1 MPSVTEENSILEKFF
16 PPSYVVVDIE
26 TTGVSP
32 TKNEIIELS
41 AIRVVDNK
49 AAETFSTLIKP
60 KGRISSF
67 ITSLTGI
74 SNEMVCDK
82 KPIENILGDFCNFVG
97 SSVVLGHNVRFDVSF
112 IRENC
117 KKILGTDFSNPTI
130 DTLRISRFFLP
141 EVKNH
146 KLATLAEHYNI
157 STAGHHRG
165 LVDCEI
171 TYQLHQRLRC
181 ELDLS
186 R

>member
-1 MPSVTEENSILEKFF
+1 VPSVTEEELILEKFF

-41 AIRVVDNK
+41 AIKVVNNETT
-49 AAETFSTLIKP
+49 ETFSTLIKP

-74 SNEMVCDK
+74 SNQMVSDK
-82 KPIENILGDFCNFVG
+82 EPIENVIGNFFNFVG
-97 SSVVLGHNVRFDVSF
+97 NSIVLGHNVRFDMSF
-112 IRENC
+112 IKINC
-117 KKILGTDFSNPTI
+117 KKILGFDFTNPTI
-130 DTLRISRFFLP
+130 DTLRISRLLLP

-146 KLATLAEHYNI
+146 KLSTLAEHYGI
-157 STAGHHRG
+157 SSAGHHRG
-165 LVDCEI
+165 LFDCEM
-171 TYQLHQRLRC
+171 TYQLHQKLRQ
-181 ELDLS
+181 ELNLS